1 VAGLI
6 NLFSKDIF
14 SRPDGTDVLGRAYM
28 YFIANF
34 ASTEGNR
41 GGEFF
46 TPLSIVR
53 LLVAMLEP
61 E

>member
-6 NLFSKDIF
+6 NLFSKEIF
-14 SRPDGTDVLGRAYM
+14 AQKNGSDYLGRTYE
-28 YFIANF
+28 YFITNF

-46 TPLSIVR
+46 TTACIVK
-53 LLVAMLEP
+53 LLV
-61 E
+61 